1 MFETPERLIL
11 TALPGMPM
19 VEPGDDLVTLI
30 LEGVERAGLSL
41 AAGDVLVVAQKI
53 VSKAEDRYV
62 DLGQVEPT
70 REAVEL
76 ARAVDKDPRLVELIL
91 RESNEVV
98 RYRKDVLVV
107 EHRSGVVL
115 ANAGIDQSNI
125 DHPDGSEMVLL
136 LPVDCDRSADR
147 MRSALADRAGVDVG
161 VIVNDSLGR
170 AWRVGT
176 EGTALGVAGVPSV
189 LDLRGQADLFG
200 RELRVTEVGLGDEL
214 AAAAS
219 LLMGQ
224 AAGGSPVVLIRG
236 LSTAGG
242 SGAAR
247 ALVRDKA
254 MDLFR

>member
-1 MFETPERLIL
+1 MFKTPERLIL

-30 LEGVERAGLSL
+30 LEALERAGLSL

-76 ARAVDKDPRLVELIL
+76 ARSVDKDPRLVELIL

-125 DHPDGSEMVLL
+125 DHPDGSERVLL
-136 LPVDCDRSADR
+136 LPVDCDRTADR
-147 MRSALADRAGVDVG
+147 MRSLLADRVGVDVG

-176 EGTALGVAGVPSV
+176 EGTALGVAGVPAV
-189 LDLRGQADLFG
+189 LDLRGEADLFD
-200 RELRVTEVGLGDEL
+200 RELQVTEVGLGDEL

-236 LSTAGG
+236 LATSGG
-242 SGAAR
+242 SKSAR